1 MINDYF
7 LLAFKSIRHR
17 RLRSWLTILG
27 IVIGVAAI
35 VALISLSLGLQ
46 STIEEQFEA
55 FGADRLLIAA
65 RGFQGPG
72 TQSEGITDD
81 DVSILE
87 RMPEFKT
94 ISYGSARP
102 GEIEFKNE
110 VKFPSVFGG
119 RNGKELL
126 EDTTN
131 IAEGRYIDR
140 GDDNDALIGSRV
152 AEGLFENEIIVRNKI
167 KIGGDDG
174 KEFRVVGILEP
185 VGNQQDDNTIY
196 ITLDAYREV
205 FGETNQVDFI
215 SAQVK
220 PGVDIIALQEKVKR
234 EFERQR
240 GDKNIDVVTP
250 KQILEQIG
258 TILGVVQAVLVGI
271 AAISLIVGG
280 IGITNSMYTTVL
292 ERTKEIG
299 IMKSIGARNF
309 DILLIFLI
317 ESGLMGLV
325 GGFFGV
331 LLGTGI
337 SLAIGEFSTQAG
349 FKLLVD
355 VNPGLMLF
363 GLFFAFI
370 VGMISGSL
378 PARQASKLKPVDALR
393 HE

>member
-7 LLAFKSIRHR
+7 LLAFNSIRHR
-17 RLRSWLTILG
+17 QLRSWLTIIG
-27 IVIGVAAI
+27 IIIGVAAI

-46 STIEEQFEA
+46 ATIEEQFEA
-55 FGADRLLIAA
+55 FGVDRLLIAA
-65 RGFQGPG
+65 QGFQGPG

-81 DVSILE
+81 DVSVLE
-87 RMPEFKT
+87 RMSEFKT

-102 GEIEFKNE
+102 GEVEFKKE

-119 RNGKELL
+119 KNGKELL
-126 EDTTN
+126 ESTTDL
-131 IAEGRYIDR
+131 ADGRYIDN
-140 GDDNDALIGSRV
+140 GDDNDALIGSRI
-152 AEGLFENEIIVRNKI
+152 ADGLFEDKVRIRNKI
-167 KIGGDDG
+167 NIAG

-185 VGNQQDDNTIY
+185 IGNQQDDNTIY
-196 ITLDAYREV
+196 ITLDAYREI

-215 SAQVK
+215 STQVK
-220 PGVDIIALQEKVKR
+220 SGVDVLSLQEEVKR

-240 GDKNIDVVTP
+240 GDKNIEVVTP
-250 KQILEQIG
+250 TQILEQIG

-271 AAISLIVGG
+271 AAISLVVGG

-292 ERTKEIG
+292 ERTREIG
-299 IMKSIGARNF
+299 IMKSIGATNF
-309 DILLIFLI
+309 DVLSIFLI

-331 LLGTGI
+331 ILGTLI
-337 SLAIGEFSTQAG
+337 SLGIGKFSTDAG
-349 FKLLVD
+349 FKLLVKI
-355 VNPGLMLF
+355 NPELMIF
-363 GLFFAFI
+363 GLLFAFF

-378 PARQASKLKPVDALR
+378 PARQAAKLKPVDALR

>member
-17 RLRSWLTILG
+17 KLRSWLTILG

-46 STIEEQFEA
+46 ATIEEQFEA

-81 DVSILE
+81 DISILE
-87 RMPEFKT
+87 RMGEFKT

-102 GEIEFKNE
+102 AEVEFKNE

-119 RNGKELL
+119 KNGKELL
-126 EDTTN
+126 EDTTD
-131 IAEGRYIDR
+131 IAEGRYITE
-140 GDDNDALIGSRV
+140 GDDNDVLIGSRV
-152 AEGLFENEIIVRNKI
+152 ADGLFENEIRIRNKI
-167 KIGGDDG
+167 KIGGSKG
-174 KEFRVVGILEP
+174 KEFQVVGILQP

-196 ITLDAYREV
+196 LTLDGYRET

-220 PGVDIIALQEKVKR
+220 PGVDILSLQEKVKR

-250 KQILEQIG
+250 TQILEQIG

-271 AAISLIVGG
+271 AAISLVVGG

-292 ERTKEIG
+292 ERTREIG

-309 DILLIFLI
+309 DVLSIFLI

-331 LLGTGI
+331 LIGTGI

-349 FKLLVD
+349 FKLLVE

-363 GLFFAFI
+363 GLLFAFI

>member
-17 RLRSWLTILG
+17 KLRSWLTILG

-35 VALISLSLGLQ
+35 VALISLSLVLQ
-46 STIEEQFEA
+46 ATIEEQFEA

-72 TQSEGITDD
+72 SQSEGITDD
-81 DVSILE
+81 DISILE
-87 RMPEFKT
+87 RMNEFKT

-102 GEIEFKNE
+102 GEAEFKNE
-110 VKFPSVFGG
+110 VKFPSIFGG
-119 RNGKELL
+119 KNGKELL
-126 EDTTN
+126 EDTTD
-131 IAEGRYIDR
+131 IAEGRYIDT
-140 GDDNDALIGSRV
+140 GDDNDVLIGSRI
-152 AEGLFENEIIVRNKI
+152 AEGLFENEIRIRNKI
-167 KIGGDDG
+167 KIAE
-174 KEFRVVGILEP
+174 KEFRVVGVLEP

-196 ITLDAYREV
+196 ITLDAYREI
-205 FGETNQVDFI
+205 FGETNEVDFI

-220 PGVDIIALQEKVKR
+220 PGVDVLSLQEKVKR

-240 GDKNIDVVTP
+240 GDKNIEVVTP
-250 KQILEQIG
+250 TQILEQIG
-258 TILGVVQAVLVGI
+258 SILGVVQAVLVGI
-271 AAISLIVGG
+271 AAISLVVGG

-309 DILLIFLI
+309 DVLAIFLI

-337 SLAIGEFSTQAG
+337 SLAIGKFSTEAG
-349 FKLLVD
+349 FKLLVA

-363 GLFFAFI
+363 GLLFAFI

>member
-17 RLRSWLTILG
+17 KLRSWLTILG

-46 STIEEQFEA
+46 ATIEEQFEA

-72 TQSEGITDD
+72 SQSEGITDD
-81 DVSILE
+81 DISILE
-87 RMPEFKT
+87 RMNEFKT

-102 GEIEFKNE
+102 GEAEFKNE
-110 VKFPSVFGG
+110 VKFPSIFGG
-119 RNGKELL
+119 KNGKELL
-126 EDTTN
+126 EDTTD
-131 IAEGRYIDR
+131 IAEGRYIDT
-140 GDDNDALIGSRV
+140 GDDNDVLIGSRI
-152 AEGLFENEIIVRNKI
+152 AEGLFENEIRIRNKI
-167 KIGGDDG
+167 KIAE
-174 KEFRVVGILEP
+174 KEFRVVGVLEP

-196 ITLDAYREV
+196 ITLDAYREI
-205 FGETNQVDFI
+205 FGETNEVDFI

-220 PGVDIIALQEKVKR
+220 PGVDVLSLQEKVKR

-240 GDKNIDVVTP
+240 GDKNIEVVTP
-250 KQILEQIG
+250 TQILEQIG
-258 TILGVVQAVLVGI
+258 SILGVVQAVLVGI
-271 AAISLIVGG
+271 AAISLVVGG

-309 DILLIFLI
+309 DVLAIFLI

-337 SLAIGEFSTQAG
+337 SLAIGKFSTEAG
-349 FKLLVD
+349 FKLLVA

-363 GLFFAFI
+363 GLLFAFI

>member
-17 RLRSWLTILG
+17 KLRSWLTILG

-46 STIEEQFEA
+46 ATIEEQFEA

-81 DVSILE
+81 DISILE
-87 RMPEFKT
+87 RMSEFKT

-102 GEIEFKNE
+102 AEVEFKNE

-131 IAEGRYIDR
+131 LAEGRYIDQ
-140 GDDNDALIGSRV
+140 GDDNDVLIGSR
-152 AEGLFENEIIVRNKI
+152 AADGLFENEIRVRNKI
-167 KIGGDDG
+167 KIAG
-174 KEFRVVGILEP
+174 KEFRVVGILGP

-196 ITLDAYREV
+196 ITLDAYRET
-205 FGETNQVDFI
+205 FGETNEVDFI

-220 PGVDIIALQEKVKR
+220 PGVDVLALQEKVKR

-240 GDKNIDVVTP
+240 GDKNVDVITP
-250 KQILEQIG
+250 TQILEQIG

-271 AAISLIVGG
+271 AAISLVVGG

-292 ERTKEIG
+292 ERTREIG

-309 DILLIFLI
+309 DVLLIFLI

-337 SLAIGEFSTQAG
+337 SLAIGEFSTGAG
-349 FKLLVD
+349 FKLLVKI
-355 VNPGLMLF
+355 NPGLMLF

>member
-17 RLRSWLTILG
+17 KLRSWLTILG

-46 STIEEQFEA
+46 ATIEEQFEA

-72 TQSEGITDD
+72 SQSEGITDD
-81 DVSILE
+81 DISILE
-87 RMPEFKT
+87 RMNEFKT

-102 GEIEFKNE
+102 GEAEFKNE

-119 RNGKELL
+119 KNGKELL
-126 EDTTN
+126 EDTTD
-131 IAEGRYIDR
+131 IAEGRYIDT
-140 GDDNDALIGSRV
+140 GDDNDVLIGSRI
-152 AEGLFENEIIVRNKI
+152 AEGLFENEIRIRNKI
-167 KIGGDDG
+167 KIAE
-174 KEFRVVGILEP
+174 KEFRVVGVLEP

-196 ITLDAYREV
+196 ITLDAYREI
-205 FGETNQVDFI
+205 FGETNEVDFI

-220 PGVDIIALQEKVKR
+220 PGVDVLSLQEKVKR

-240 GDKNIDVVTP
+240 GDKNIEVVTP
-250 KQILEQIG
+250 TQILEQIG
-258 TILGVVQAVLVGI
+258 SILGVVQAVLVGI
-271 AAISLIVGG
+271 AAISLVVGG

-309 DILLIFLI
+309 DVLAIFLI

-337 SLAIGEFSTQAG
+337 SLAIGKFSTEAG
-349 FKLLVD
+349 FKLLVA

-363 GLFFAFI
+363 GLLFAFI

>member
-17 RLRSWLTILG
+17 KLRSWLTIIG

-65 RGFQGPG
+65 QGFQGPG

-81 DVSILE
+81 DVSVLE
-87 RMPEFKT
+87 RMSEFKT

-102 GEIEFKNE
+102 GEVEFKKE

-119 RNGKELL
+119 KNGKELI
-126 EDTTN
+126 ESTTDL
-131 IAEGRYIDR
+131 ADGRYIDD
-140 GDDNDALIGSRV
+140 GDDNDALIGSRI
-152 AEGLFENEIIVRNKI
+152 ADGLFEDKIRVRNKI
-167 KIGGDDG
+167 DIAG

-185 VGNQQDDNTIY
+185 IGNQQDDNTIY
-196 ITLDAYREV
+196 ITLDAYREI

-220 PGVDIIALQEKVKR
+220 PGVDILSLQEKVKR

-240 GDKNIDVVTP
+240 GDKNIEVVTP
-250 KQILEQIG
+250 TQILEQIG
-258 TILGVVQAVLVGI
+258 TILGVVQTVLVGI
-271 AAISLIVGG
+271 AAISLVVGG

-292 ERTKEIG
+292 ERTREIG

-309 DILLIFLI
+309 DVLSIFLI

-331 LLGTGI
+331 IIGTLI
-337 SLAIGEFSTQAG
+337 SLGIGKFSTESG
-349 FKLLVD
+349 FKLLVK
-355 VNPGLMLF
+355 VNPELMVF
-363 GLFFAFI
+363 GLLFAFF

-378 PARQASKLKPVDALR
+378 PARQAAKLKPVDALR

>member
-17 RLRSWLTILG
+17 QLRSWLTIIG

-46 STIEEQFEA
+46 ASIEEQFEA

-65 RGFQGPG
+65 QGFQGPG
-72 TQSEGITDD
+72 TQSEGITDN
-81 DVSILE
+81 DVAVLE
-87 RMPEFKT
+87 RMSEFKT

-102 GEIEFKNE
+102 GEVEFKKE

-119 RNGKELL
+119 ENAKELL
-126 EDTTN
+126 ESTTDL
-131 IAEGRYIDR
+131 ADGRYIEK
-140 GDDNDALIGSRV
+140 GDNTDVLIGSRV
-152 AEGLFENEIIVRNKI
+152 ANGLFDNEIRIRNNI
-167 KIGGDDG
+167 RISG
-174 KEFRVVGILEP
+174 KEFRVVGILKP
-185 VGNQQDDNTIY
+185 VGNQQDDNTLY
-196 ITLDAYREV
+196 LTLDAYREI

-220 PGVDIIALQEKVKR
+220 PGVDVLSLQEKVKR

-240 GDKNIDVVTP
+240 GDKNIEVVTP
-250 KQILEQIG
+250 TQILEQIG
-258 TILGVVQAVLVGI
+258 NILGIVQIVLVGI

-292 ERTKEIG
+292 ERTREIG
-299 IMKSIGARNF
+299 IMKSIGATNF
-309 DILLIFLI
+309 DVLSIFLI
-317 ESGLMGLV
+317 ESGIMGLV

-331 LLGTGI
+331 VLGTLI
-337 SLAIGEFSTQAG
+337 SLGIGKFSTEAG
-349 FKLLVD
+349 FKLLVG

-363 GLFFAFI
+363 GLFFAFL
-370 VGMISGSL
+370 VGMISGAL
-378 PARQASKLKPVDALR
+378 PARQAAKLKPVDALR

>member
-17 RLRSWLTILG
+17 KLRSWLTILG

-46 STIEEQFEA
+46 ATIEEQFEA

-72 TQSEGITDD
+72 SQSEGITDD
-81 DVSILE
+81 DISILE
-87 RMPEFKT
+87 RMNEFKT

-102 GEIEFKNE
+102 GEAEFKNE
-110 VKFPSVFGG
+110 VKFPSIFGG
-119 RNGKELL
+119 KNGKELL
-126 EDTTN
+126 EDTTD
-131 IAEGRYIDR
+131 IAEGRYIDT
-140 GDDNDALIGSRV
+140 GDDNDVLIGSRI
-152 AEGLFENEIIVRNKI
+152 AEGLFENEIRIRNKI
-167 KIGGDDG
+167 KIAE
-174 KEFRVVGILEP
+174 KEFRVVGVLEP

-196 ITLDAYREV
+196 ITLDAYREI
-205 FGETNQVDFI
+205 FGETNEVDFI

-220 PGVDIIALQEKVKR
+220 PGVDVLSLQEKVKR
-234 EFERQR
+234 EFKRQR
-240 GDKNIDVVTP
+240 GDKNIEVVTP
-250 KQILEQIG
+250 TQILEQIG
-258 TILGVVQAVLVGI
+258 SILGVVQAVLVGI
-271 AAISLIVGG
+271 AAISLVVGG

-309 DILLIFLI
+309 DVLAIFLI

-337 SLAIGEFSTQAG
+337 SLAIGKFSTEAG
-349 FKLLVD
+349 FKLLVA

-363 GLFFAFI
+363 GLLFAFI

>member
-17 RLRSWLTILG
+17 KLRSWLTILG

-46 STIEEQFEA
+46 ATIEEQFEA

-65 RGFQGPG
+65 QGFQGPG
-72 TQSEGITDD
+72 SQSEGITDKD
-81 DVSILE
+81 ISVLE
-87 RMPEFKT
+87 RMSEFKT

-102 GEIEFKNE
+102 GEVEFKNE

-119 RNGKELL
+119 KNGKELL
-126 EDTTN
+126 EDTTDL
-131 IAEGRYIDR
+131 ADGRYIDD

-152 AEGLFENEIIVRNKI
+152 ADGLFKNEIRVRNKI
-167 KIGGDDG
+167 KIAG
-174 KEFRVVGILEP
+174 KEFKVVGVLKEI
-185 VGNQQDDNTIY
+185 GNQQDDNTIY
-196 ITLDAYREV
+196 ITLDGYRKI
-205 FGETNQVDFI
+205 FGETDEVGFI

-220 PGVDIIALQEKVKR
+220 PGIDILSFQEKVKR
-234 EFERQR
+234 ELERSR
-240 GDKNIDVVTP
+240 GNKNFQVITP
-250 KQILEQIG
+250 TQILEQIG

-271 AAISLIVGG
+271 AAISLVVGG

-299 IMKSIGARNF
+299 IMKSIGARNS
-309 DILLIFLI
+309 DILSIFLI

-331 LLGTGI
+331 IIGTLI
-337 SLAIGEFSTQAG
+337 SLGIGKFSTDAG
-349 FKLLVD
+349 FKLLVKI
-355 VNPGLMLF
+355 NPQLMIF
-363 GLFFAFI
+363 GLGFAFV

>member
-17 RLRSWLTILG
+17 KLRSWLTILG

-46 STIEEQFEA
+46 ASIEEQFEA
-55 FGADRLLIAA
+55 FGADRLLVAA
-65 RGFQGPG
+65 QGFQGPG

-87 RMPEFKT
+87 RMNEFKA
-94 ISYGSARP
+94 ISYGNARP
-102 GEIEFKNE
+102 GEVEFKNE
-110 VKFPSVFGG
+110 VKFPTIFGG
-119 RNGKELL
+119 ENAKELL
-126 EDTTN
+126 ESSTDL
-131 IAEGRYIDR
+131 ADGRYIE
-140 GDDNDALIGSRV
+140 DNDDGDTLIGSRI
-152 AEGLFENEIIVRNKI
+152 ADGLFDDEIRVRNKI
-167 KIGGDDG
+167 KIAG
-174 KEFRVVGILEP
+174 KDFRVVGVLEP
-185 VGNQQDDNTIY
+185 IGNQQDDNTIY
-196 ITLDAYREV
+196 ITLNSYREI

-220 PGVDIIALQEKVKR
+220 PGVDILSLQEKVKR

-240 GDKNIDVVTP
+240 GDKNIEVVTP
-250 KQILEQIG
+250 TQILEQIG
-258 TILGVVQAVLVGI
+258 DILGIVQAVLVGI
-271 AAISLIVGG
+271 AAISLVVGG

-292 ERTKEIG
+292 ERTREIG
-299 IMKSIGARNF
+299 IMKSIGATNF
-309 DILLIFLI
+309 DVLSIFLI
-317 ESGLMGLV
+317 ESGIMGLV

-331 LLGTGI
+331 ILGTLI
-337 SLAIGEFSTQAG
+337 SLGIGKFSTDAG
-349 FKLLVD
+349 FKLLVG
-355 VNPGLMLF
+355 VNPALMLF

-370 VGMISGSL
+370 VGMISGVL

>member
-17 RLRSWLTILG
+17 KLRSWLTILG

-46 STIEEQFEA
+46 ATIEEQFEA

-65 RGFQGPG
+65 QGFQGHG

-81 DVSILE
+81 DISILE
-87 RMPEFKT
+87 RMGEFKT

-102 GEIEFKNE
+102 GEVEFKNKA
-110 VKFPSVFGG
+110 KFPSIFGG
-119 RNGKELL
+119 KNGKELL
-126 EDTTN
+126 EDTTD
-131 IAEGRYIDR
+131 IAEGRYIDT
-140 GDDNDALIGSRV
+140 GDDNDALIGSRI
-152 AEGLFENEIIVRNKI
+152 ADGLFKDEIRIRNKI
-167 KIGGDDG
+167 KIAG

-185 VGNQQDDNTIY
+185 VGNQQDDNTVY
-196 ITLDAYREV
+196 ITLNAYREI
-205 FGETNQVDFI
+205 FGETNEVDFI
-215 SAQVK
+215 SAQIK
-220 PGVDIIALQEKVKR
+220 PGVNILDLQEKVKD
-234 EFERQR
+234 EFEKAR
-240 GDKNIDVVTP
+240 GDKNIEVVTP
-250 KQILEQIG
+250 TQILEQIG
-258 TILGVVQAVLVGI
+258 SILGVVQAVLVGI
-271 AAISLIVGG
+271 AAISLVVGG

-309 DILLIFLI
+309 DVLAIFLI

-337 SLAIGEFSTQAG
+337 SLAIGKFSTEAG
-349 FKLLVD
+349 FKLLVA

-363 GLFFAFI
+363 GLLFAFI
-370 VGMISGSL
+370 VGMVSGSL